1 MVATPHRAALLPLMA
16 AALLSA
22 CQPKTPAPEPE
33 RAVRLFRVGES
44 GSPPGQV
51 FAAEIKARTEMV
63 LSFRV
68 PGRLESR
75 AVDNGQAVKA
85 GQLLARLDPADLQ
98 LAQQAADA
106 GAVASK
112 TQLDQLDADLQRYRD
127 LRAQGF
133 IGPAEMD
140 RREAA
145 AKSARAQWDQ
155 ARVAAQAQGRQA
167 SYTSLTAPAAGVV
180 TAVLAE
186 PGHVLAAGTPLL
198 RVAQDGPR
206 DVVFSVPEAHI
217 DALRALQGRPGVL
230 MMQLWGQAEETP
242 VTLRELAAAADPVTR
257 TFQVKADVG
266 TTAVRLGQT
275 AQVCL
280 TVVAAARGWRLPLG
294 AVFAHGNGSA
304 VWVYDRAAAVVRLRP
319 VELAGADGNWALVA
333 GGLKEGEEVVSAGT
347 HLLAAGQKVKPW
359 LSPGTAAAA
368 SGSRP

>member
-1 MVATPHRAALLPLMA
+1 MASLSPRVLLLPLLA

-22 CQPKTPAPEPE
+22 CQPKAPAPEPE

-51 FAAEIKARTEMV
+51 FAAEIKARTETV

-68 PGRLESR
+68 PGRLDSR
-75 AVDNGQAVKA
+75 PVDNGQAVKP

-106 GAVASK
+106 GVVAAR
-112 TQLDQLDADLQRYRD
+112 TNLDQLDADLQRFRE

-145 AKSARAQWDQ
+145 AKAARAQWDQ
-155 ARVAAQAQGRQA
+155 ARASAQVQGRQA
-167 SYTSLTAPAAGVV
+167 SYTSLTAPAAGVI

-186 PGHVLAAGTPLL
+186 PGQVLAAGAPLL
-198 RVAQDGPR
+198 RLAQDGPR
-206 DVVFSVPEAHI
+206 DVVFSVPESHV
-217 DALRALQGRPGVL
+217 DALRALKGRSGVL
-230 MMQLWGQAEETP
+230 MMQLWGQTDEVP
-242 VTLRELAAAADPVTR
+242 VMLRELAAAADPVTR
-257 TFQVKADVG
+257 TFQAKADVG
-266 TTAVRLGQT
+266 QAAVRLGQT
-275 AQVCL
+275 AQVRL
-280 TVVAAARGWRLPLG
+280 TVAAAARGWRLPLG
-294 AVFAHGNGSA
+294 SVFAHNTGSA

-319 VELAGADGNWALVA
+319 VELAGADGNWALVS

-359 LSPGTAAAA
+359 LPPGTAAAA
-368 SGSRP
+368 SGSHP